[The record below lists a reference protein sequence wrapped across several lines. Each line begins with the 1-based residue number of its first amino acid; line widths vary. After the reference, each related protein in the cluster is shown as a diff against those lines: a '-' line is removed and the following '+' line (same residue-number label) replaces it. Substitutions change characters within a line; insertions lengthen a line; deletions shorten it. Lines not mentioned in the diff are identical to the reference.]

1 MDKKELREKTIKA
14 LEEMVEE
21 KTQEYQKKYLEMR
34 MGQEDDVHAPRKLR
48 KEIALIKTIIR
59 EKQLDKLNNGKDE

>member
-14 LEEMVEE
+14 LEEIVEE

-34 MGQEDDVHAPRKLR
+34 MGQEDDVHSPRKLR